1 MKKDESD
8 LFVDKKLFPMIGYLT
23 KNNENSYT
31 SKRVL
36 TIEGDRY
43 LDHHRFNNVPF
54 LKGVMGLEIFAEL
67 VKFLR
72 PEKEIV
78 KFENV
83 EFKSAIRLKDDKPQ
97 EIQTDII
104 FNENSASAVITSPVI
119 KDGKIID
126 ESKLR
131 FKSEIKFGVRDTE
144 TIKPPSEKKMP
155 LLNKQFIYEI
165 LPHGPL
171 LHVLTEINHIEED
184 VLAISKLKKKS
195 IMSWKHKDFLINPL
209 SIEACFQALGLMDFI
224 DCGRVGLPSKIGQL
238 IFYRTKS
245 EPYFIIGQKKG
256 DVEKGGL
263 FDFQLVTKKG
273 EVVVKAIDFQTI
285 EINLGETANILERIR
300 SHQIRMLFKIPKL
313 AWLEVVSNN
322 LLKDKLSREPKFI
335 RGFLHPEEILEF
347 DKMTEKERIRI
358 IPELYAQKR
367 ALRIVLR
374 SGNMYDF
381 KISLDEN
388 GEPIC
393 QHKNKTIYLTI
404 KRIENYT
411 LAMASYRRKVDIE
424 LNQKEELLKKII
436 EKVKTN

>member
-8 LFVDKKLFPMIGYLT
+8 LFVDKKLFPMIGDVT
-23 KNNENSYT
+23 KNNDNSFT

-43 LDHHRFNNVPF
+43 LDHHRFNNIPF
-54 LKGVMGLEIFAEL
+54 LPGVMGLEFFAEL
-67 VKFLR
+67 VKFLQ

-78 KFENV
+78 RFEKV
-83 EFKSAIRLKDDKPQ
+83 EFKSAIRLKEDLPL
-97 EIQTDII
+97 EIQTDIE
-104 FNENSASAVITSPVI
+104 FKDNSAKAVISSRVI
-119 KDGKIID
+119 KDGKVTD
-126 ESKLR
+126 KLKLH
-131 FKSEIKFGVRDTE
+131 FKSNITFGQRDKE
-144 TIKPPSEKKMP
+144 TIKPPPEKKMP

-165 LPHGPL
+165 LPHGLL
-171 LHVLTEINHIEED
+171 LHVLTEINHIEENI
-184 VLAISKLKKKS
+184 LAISKLKKKS
-195 IMSWKHKDFLINPL
+195 LMSWKHKEFLINPR

-224 DCGRVGLPSKIGQL
+224 DCGRAGLPSKIGQL
-238 IFYRTKS
+238 IFYKTKK
-245 EPYFIIGQKKG
+245 EPYYIIGQKKG

-273 EVVVKAIDFQTI
+273 EVVVKAFDFQTI
-285 EINLGETANILERIR
+285 EINLGETTNILERIR
-300 SHQIRMLFKIPKL
+300 SHQIRMLYKIPKL

-322 LLKDKLSREPKFI
+322 LLKDKLSREPEFI
-335 RGFLHPEEILEF
+335 RAFLHPEEIEEF
-347 DKMTEKERIRI
+347 EKLDEEERIRI

-381 KISLDEN
+381 KISLNEN

-393 QHKNKTIYLTI
+393 QHKNKTIYLTL

-411 LAMASYRRKVDIE
+411 LAMASYRRKVEIE
-424 LNQKEELLKKII
+424 LTQKEELLKKII

>member
-1 MKKDESD
+1 MQKKESD
-8 LFVDKKLFPMIGYLT
+8 SFIDKKQFPMIGNL
-23 KNNENSYT
+23 
-31 SKRVL
+31 SKDKGKLYSSIRKL

-54 LKGVMGLEIFAEL
+54 LPGVMGLEFFAEL
-67 VKFLR
+67 VKYLQ
-72 PEKEIV
+72 PEREIW
-78 KFENV
+78 KFVNV
-83 EFKSAIRLKDDKPQ
+83 EFQSAIRLKEDQPK
-97 EIQTDII
+97 EIQTDIE
-104 FNENSASAVITSPVI
+104 FNINSAEATIISQVM
-119 KDGKIID
+119 KDGEPTND
-126 ESKLR
+126 SKLH
-131 FKSEIKFGVRDTE
+131 FKSEIVFGPRSVE
-144 TIKPPSEKKMP
+144 KIKLPSMKNMP
-155 LLNKQFIYEI
+155 LLSEQFIYEL

-171 LHVLTEINHIEED
+171 LQVLTEINHIQENM
-184 VLAISKLKKKS
+184 LAILKVKKKQL
-195 IMSWKHKDFLINPL
+195 MSWKHKEFLINPL

-224 DCGRVGLPSKIGQL
+224 DCGRAGLPSKIGQL
-238 IFYRTKS
+238 IFYKTKN
-245 EPYFIIGQKKG
+245 EPYYIIVQKKR

-285 EINLGETANILERIR
+285 EINLGETTSILERIR

-322 LLKDKLSREPKFI
+322 LLKDKLAQEPEFI
-335 RGFLHPEEILEF
+335 RDFLHPEEISEF
-347 DKMTEKERIRI
+347 DKMAEKERLRI

>member
-1 MKKDESD
+1 MQKKESD
-8 LFVDKKLFPMIGYLT
+8 SFIDKKQFPMIGNL
-23 KNNENSYT
+23 
-31 SKRVL
+31 SKDKGKLYSSIRKL

-54 LKGVMGLEIFAEL
+54 LPGVMGLEFFAEL
-67 VKFLR
+67 VKYLQ
-72 PEKEIV
+72 PEREIW
-78 KFENV
+78 KFVNV
-83 EFKSAIRLKDDKPQ
+83 EFQSAIRLKEDQPK
-97 EIQTDII
+97 EIQTDIE
-104 FNENSASAVITSPVI
+104 FNINSAEATIISQVM
-119 KDGKIID
+119 KDGEPTND
-126 ESKLR
+126 SKLH
-131 FKSEIKFGVRDTE
+131 FKSEIVFGPRSVE
-144 TIKPPSEKKMP
+144 KIKLPSMKNMP
-155 LLNKQFIYEI
+155 LLSEQFIYEL

-171 LHVLTEINHIEED
+171 LQVLTEINHIQENM
-184 VLAISKLKKKS
+184 LAILKVKKKQL
-195 IMSWKHKDFLINPL
+195 MSWKHKEFLINPL

-224 DCGRVGLPSKIGQL
+224 DCGRAGLPSKIGQL
-238 IFYRTKS
+238 IFYKTKN
-245 EPYFIIGQKKG
+245 EPYYIIGQKKR

-285 EINLGETANILERIR
+285 
-300 SHQIRMLFKIPKL
+300 PKL

-322 LLKDKLSREPKFI
+322 LLKDKLSREPEFI
-335 RGFLHPEEILEF
+335 RDFLHPEEISEF
-347 DKMTEKERIRI
+347 DKMAEKERLRI

-367 ALRIVLR
+367 ALRVVLR
-374 SGNMYDF
+374 SANMCDF